1 MIGIHHNRADLAR
14 LFAGS
19 RQHQS
24 SNVIALM
31 IFWAAM
37 AVSKS
42 QSRPT
47 PFTPDDRQREAIE
60 HVHGPMLVVAGAG
73 TGKTSVLIH
82 RIARLVEQDQAQPEQ
97 VLALTYTVAAANEMR
112 DRVRQHVG
120 SQIHSATFHDYCLGL
135 LKRAGKGFGVLDERD
150 LWIFLRKRI
159 RDLHLQHY
167 VRAANVTQFL
177 NDLLGFLSRCHDEL
191 VTPEMYEEYVS
202 RLERDE
208 LPVPRVAK
216 SKDQLS
222 DAEVIAR
229 CQEIA
234 RVFTITEGWLR
245 EENLGTFSHMITRA
259 HRLLS
264 TDEKL
269 LAEERARARFVLV
282 DEFQDA
288 NFAQIKILVALAGK
302 EANMFAVGDPDQ
314 AIYRFRG
321 ASSAAFQ
328 LFRRHFPETKLVVLG
343 NNRRSTTPILECA
356 FAVVDKNP
364 PVFAASQFTANQS
377 QTASFVYHRAP
388 LQSARDEAA
397 KREGKPSATF
407 PVEAISFAV
416 KDAEAP
422 DVARLIEES
431 QRRLRCKWKDFAV
444 LYRFHIHRDEVVNQL
459 AEREIPFTIENM
471 DVSDTPEVR
480 DLFACAAVV
489 VDLTSDA
496 SLFRVA
502 ALPQFVVDP
511 EQLRAALRTIAKESR
526 EGEVVPLASVLH
538 DVAGGPGVLETIHQ
552 ARAEVSRKKA
562 KTRSALELIA
572 KQFQLDLAS
581 PILQAALTFA
591 AAWEE
596 KETTET
602 GELGEWIE
610 YLDYFRQAGGVIP
623 LASRDEEDAVRLMTA
638 HGAKGLEFAHVF
650 VVRATSGSFPASYRE
665 TLVGFPQELRDPDSA
680 VDIDDKTLYGQEER
694 RLFYV
699 AMTRAK
705 DSLHIYGKQG
715 LGRDKTPAGFMRELI
730 CNPLLQ
736 LWLRARAALP
746 SQPELIDITIAAAA
760 DEAHPEGSRLPAW
773 LALPPIIGLEARLS
787 ASAIDTYEN
796 CPLQFKFERE
806 WRLSK
811 QLHGAMQYGAAV
823 HRVLR
828 TYYDSQRLGRTKTD
842 EELLQLFRDDLAASG
857 IQDEYQR
864 ELYLKQGLQQ
874 LQDFLTGTKSTP
886 VPEVLHTEEWF
897 EVQIAGTKVAG
908 RIDRI
913 DRAPDGSVA
922 VVDYKTGKAR
932 SQEDADDSLQLSIYA
947 MAARE
952 KWGYNVSQLVFHNIE
967 GNVPVVS
974 RRTEFQLA
982 ETRDR
987 VLDVARNI
995 AAGKFDAKPDF
1006 YCSFCAFRGLC
1017 PAREKRVPSLSKK
1030 IGKAG
1035 TS

>member
-1 MIGIHHNRADLAR
+1 
-14 LFAGS
+14 
-19 RQHQS
+19 
-24 SNVIALM
+24 
-31 IFWAAM
+31 
-37 AVSKS
+37 
-42 QSRPT
+42 
-47 PFTPDDRQREAIE
+47 
-60 HVHGPMLVVAGAG
+60 MLVVAGAG

-82 RIARLVEQDQAQPEQ
+82 RIARLVEQDHAQPEQ

-112 DRVRQHVG
+112 DRVRRHVG
-120 SQIHSATFHDYCLGL
+120 KQIHSATFHDYCLGL
-135 LKRAGKGFGVLDERD
+135 LKRAGKDFGVLDEKD

-191 VTPEMYEEYVS
+191 VTPEMYEQYLS
-202 RLERDE
+202 RLERGE
-208 LPVPRVAK
+208 VPVPRVAK

-222 DAEVIAR
+222 DSEVIAR

-234 RVFTITEGWLR
+234 YVFTTIERWLR
-245 EENLGTFSHMITRA
+245 EENLGTFGHMITRA
-259 HRLLS
+259 HHLLS
-264 TDEKL
+264 TDPNL

-288 NFAQIKILVALAGK
+288 NFAQIKILVALAGE

-328 LFRRHFPETKLVVLG
+328 LFRRHFPKTELVVLG
-343 NNRRSTTPILECA
+343 NNRRSTIPILQCA
-356 FAVVDKNP
+356 FALVDKNP
-364 PVFAASQFTANQS
+364 PVFAANQFATQS
-377 QTASFVYHRAP
+377 GSLVYHRAP

-397 KREGKPSATF
+397 KREGKPKTSF

-422 DVARLIEES
+422 DVARIIEET
-431 QRRLRCKWKDFAV
+431 QRRLRCKWQDFAV
-444 LYRFHIHRDEVVNQL
+444 LYRSHIHRDEVVNHL
-459 AEREIPFTIENM
+459 AERAIPFTIENM

-489 VDLTSDA
+489 VDMGSDA
-496 SLFRVA
+496 SLFRAA

-511 EQLRAALRTIAKESR
+511 EQLRLALRTVAKESKQ
-526 EGEVVPLASVLH
+526 GVVVPLASVLGG
-538 DVAGGPGVLETIHQ
+538 VTGGPAVLEAIHQ

-562 KTRSALELIA
+562 KTRAALELIA
-572 KQFQLDLAS
+572 RQFHLDLAS

-591 AAWEE
+591 AAWED
-596 KETTET
+596 KKTTET

-610 YLDYFRQAGGVIP
+610 YLDYLRQAGGVIP
-623 LASRDEEDAVRLMTA
+623 WASNDDEDAVRLMTA
-638 HGAKGLEFAHVF
+638 HGAKGLEFADVF
-650 VVRATSGSFPASYRE
+650 ILRATSGSFPASYRE
-665 TLVGFPQELRDPDSA
+665 TLVGFPLELRDPDSA
-680 VDIDDKTLYGQEER
+680 VDVDDKTLYGQEER

-715 LGRDKTPAGFMRELI
+715 LGRDKSPAGFMRELI
-730 CNPLLQ
+730 CNSHLQ
-736 LWLRARAALP
+736 PWLRARAALP
-746 SQPELIDITIAAAA
+746 SQPELIDINIAAGA
-760 DEAHPEGSRLPAW
+760 DEAYPEGSRLPAW
-773 LALPPIIGLEARLS
+773 LALPPMKGLEARLS

-811 QLHGAMQYGAAV
+811 QLHAAMQYGAAI

-864 ELYLKQGLQQ
+864 DLYLKQGLQQ
-874 LQDFLTGTKSTP
+874 LQDFLAGATSVP
-886 VPEVLHTEEWF
+886 APEVLHTEEWF
-897 EVQIAGTKVAG
+897 EVEISGTKVAG

-913 DRAPDGSVA
+913 DRAPDGSVV

-967 GNVPVVS
+967 GNVPVIS
-974 RRTEFQLA
+974 QRTEFQLA

-987 VLDVARNI
+987 VSDVARNI

-1006 YCSFCAFRGLC
+1006 YCNFCAFRGLC
-1017 PAREKRVPSLSKK
+1017 PAREKRVPRLSKK

-1035 TS
+1035 GS